1 MALLGSFSKSAQFWL
16 ESSNVNMTGLG
27 KKNEKCSIR
36 KISTE
41 LSNYSCDYLKSQKCF
56 CQIDECDK
64 LLILQKKNEKWL

>member
-1 MALLGSFSKSAQFWL
+1 MYFLS
-16 ESSNVNMTGLG
+16 ESSTLDRTSSVNMTGLG

-41 LSNYSCDYLKSQKCF
+41 LSNFSCDYLKSQKCF
-56 CQIDECDK
+56 YQIDDYDK